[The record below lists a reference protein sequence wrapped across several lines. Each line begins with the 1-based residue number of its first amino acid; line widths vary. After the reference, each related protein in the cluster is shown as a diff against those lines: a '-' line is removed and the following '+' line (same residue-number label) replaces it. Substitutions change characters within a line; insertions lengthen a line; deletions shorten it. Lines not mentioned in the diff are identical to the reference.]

1 MADRATFRL
10 GSGNSTNVLVS
21 GSHIVQNDAGI
32 TVLIPTPLR
41 RFTGGEA
48 KVVVTGSSV
57 ADVLDALEAA
67 HPGIGERLQD
77 DSGQLRR
84 FVNVFVNGQ
93 NVRDRD
99 GVETRLSAGDEV
111 GIIPA
116 MAGGASV

>member
-1 MADRATFRL
+1 
-10 GSGNSTNVLVS
+10 
-21 GSHIVQNDAGI
+21 
-32 TVLIPTPLR
+32 LR

-48 KVVVTGSSV
+48 KVFVTGSSV

>member
-1 MADRATFRL
+1 
-10 GSGNSTNVLVS
+10 
-21 GSHIVQNDAGI
+21 
-32 TVLIPTPLR
+32 LR

-48 KVVVTGSSV
+48 KVVVAGSSV

-116 MAGGASV
+116 MAGGASD